1 MLKTSCHRIAMDEL
15 LLCMFGCSS
24 GSLTEMICVVQTY
37 QGIDRCGERLAEEV
51 RGYVEKHPALQRIS
65 VVGHSMGGLIARY
78 ALGEP
83 SHLHVQRKHQTKN
96 LREMLCHLTSFP
108 CQMK

>member
-1 MLKTSCHRIAMDEL
+1 M
-15 LLCMFGCSS
+15 
-24 GSLTEMICVVQTY
+24 QTY

-51 RGYVEKHPALQRIS
+51 NGYVDEHPALQRIS

-83 SHLHVQRKHQTKN
+83 SHLH
-96 LREMLCHLTSFP
+96 L
-108 CQMK
+108 